1 MGDVTPAVHE
11 DADLAPDLAADLGE
25 LAGKLVREEP
35 VCREAALVEA
45 LDGADLAG
53 FQAMGIAKDLDMGL
67 LSGPESVG
75 EAVRGG
81 ELPRGRRLSR
91 VAVISSARSR
101 FPTGAPMTG

>member
-1 MGDVTPAVHE
+1 MQIE
-11 DADLAPDLAADLGE
+11 RE
-25 LAGKLVREEP
+25 KLVIEREKMQLT
-35 VCREAALVEA
+35 REKMESDETIKRLEIELKA

-53 FQAMGIAKDLDMGL
+53 FQTMGIAKDLDMGL